1 MRNINRSAAAVV
13 LILALAMPA
22 QAAASR
28 SSRSRG
34 GYLHAVKRF
43 IIRVVSRISPPGG
56 VSAPTSEE
64 PGPTDPMTTTTEGT
78 PLP

>member
-1 MRNINRSAAAVV
+1 MRQISRSITAAV
-13 LILALAMPA
+13 LILSLSMPA
-22 QAAASR
+22 YAASSR
-28 SSRSRG
+28 PSRSRG

-56 VSAPTSEE
+56 VSAPTTEE